1 MENPMYTGTMSE
13 FKIKQDEMFRQAE
26 YCRLVLSQS
35 KEISRD
41 TSILSKIG
49 QMIGKLISQ

>member
-1 MENPMYTGTMSE
+1 MYTGTMSE